1 VPASGPNSPTVELWW
16 GSAAAARP
24 RLPELL
30 ALLAPD
36 ERRRAERFRVDEGK
50 LRFIAAHA
58 MLRCL
63 LGERVGIPPQRIELV
78 TGPRGKPALAAGGAA
93 APHFNLAHSGEL
105 AVVAL
110 ATRELGVDVEALR
123 PFPRAERFAARFFA
137 SSEQQWLRAKPEAE
151 RGDATL
157 TLWTLKEAY
166 LKAVGS
172 GIAMPLAGV
181 EVDPDRPA
189 LLRVAGVAPAPG
201 DWTLLGARLPG
212 PAMAAVA
219 MVVRGHSEFTAIPF
233 DFSSAAMP
241 SVHMLMPYFAMV

>member
-1 VPASGPNSPTVELWW
+1 MPASGPISPTVELWW

-30 ALLAPD
+30 ALLDPD

-50 LRFIAAHA
+50 LRFVAAHA

-93 APHFNLAHSGEL
+93 GPHFNLAHSGEL

-137 SSEQQWLRAKPEAE
+137 SSEQQWLRATPEAE

-157 TLWTLKEAY
+157 TLWTFKEAY

-219 MVVRGHSEFTAIPF
+219 IRGRGWRLEHREFDWQRWRGGTEAGAHAPRGTT
-233 DFSSAAMP
+233 
-241 SVHMLMPYFAMV
+241 